1 MARLHSCGEYPF
13 LSNATVQ
20 KFAGKA
26 TARMGETK
34 LRKLLETRLQ
44 ALGYASMAS
53 LPATELQDLTQL
65 GSGTVLMAEAVGLT
79 RGEAIRAIN
88 QPNVH
93 RIAKQLVAKGF
104 NPEFP
109 LTVGV
114 LPMKNSS
121 EKEVRVVENMFS
133 GHSDLRASRS
143 NKSKQAPRLA
153 TAINTWHRVHCYI
166 VSFGC
171 SSIF

>member
-65 GSGTVLMAEAVGLT
+65 GSGTVLMTEAVGLT

-121 EKEVRVVENMFS
+121 EKER
-133 GHSDLRASRS
+133 
-143 NKSKQAPRLA
+143 
-153 TAINTWHRVHCYI
+153 
-166 VSFGC
+166 
-171 SSIF
+171 